1 MRLFKAVLLLLGA
14 VFLVLLDV
22 SFFANLTLGGANLM
36 SCFIFAVLFSLT
48 LDEKYLI
55 FIISS
60 ALALTFL
67 SSLPVLTIL
76 LGMILLPAALR
87 FLRESFFPEP
97 TVLTFPIYIISASL
111 IFELLLI
118 ATAGEFSAAAI
129 LPVFYFILINSI
141 VATIAFA
148 ICAKAG
154 RALSPNKIKI

>member
-22 SFFANLTLGGANLM
+22 SFFANLTFGGANIM
-36 SCFIFAVLFSLT
+36 SCFIFAILLSLT
-48 LDEKYLI
+48 LDEKYLV

-97 TVLTFPIYIISASL
+97 TVLTFPIYIVSASL
-111 IFELLLI
+111 MFELLLV
-118 ATAGEFSAAAI
+118 ATAGEFSMAAV
-129 LPVFYFILINSI
+129 LPVVYFVLINSI
-141 VATIAFA
+141 AATAIFV
-148 ICAKAG
+148 ICAKAS